1 MGLAGRD
8 IPWVEVWSQT
18 DSHRG
23 TRHPWNGHMVADHPV
38 AIRECSHVWV
48 GAATGIEV
56 TGWWQVG
63 TGAQVPGYRFLL
75 KDTVE

>member
-1 MGLAGRD
+1 
-8 IPWVEVWSQT
+8 
-18 DSHRG
+18 
-23 TRHPWNGHMVADHPV
+23 MVADHPV